1 NIINITDNFEKI
13 LNISKQNY
21 INRNINDIFELSTI
35 DIVENTSNKN
45 LSILTTTII
54 INKKVYFAKISF
66 YFFQEEKKYFFIITI
81 ENLFEFFGGLLD
93 QLGIAMHVIS
103 KDRTIIYFNKASQNY
118 FNIKECMKCY
128 ELPDNITFSSCQQ
141 RCLFNTDK
149 KMPNFESE
157 RLLSTTLGKR
167 YFKIVTMPIYD
178 ITNSMNL
185 LIKIFFDITET
196 VNLIQQ
202 LKETNAILEENTKLK
217 NEFISNVSHELKTPL
232 TSILGYTELSLKR
245 LENPSF
251 LTNENNIN
259 FLISAFKSVDKSSK
273 RLLELISNLLNFSS
287 IELKRSGLF
296 ISLIDFNEIV
306 DRIKSEILYQAE
318 DKHIDV
324 NFKLSNALKNIKFYN
339 DKEKLNLILCNLLSN
354 AIKFT
359 DNGYVN
365 LEIDYNLLNDEVVFT
380 IKDTGIGIDPNQY
393 SLIFEPF
400 RQIDG
405 TLTRKYRGIGLG
417 LALVKK
423 IVDLLQGTI
432 DIDSEKEK
440 GATIIVKLKNLKKEN
455 TIC

>member
-1 NIINITDNFEKI
+1 
-13 LNISKQNY
+13 
-21 INRNINDIFELSTI
+21 
-35 DIVENTSNKN
+35 
-45 LSILTTTII
+45 
-54 INKKVYFAKISF
+54 
-66 YFFQEEKKYFFIITI
+66 
-81 ENLFEFFGGLLD
+81 
-93 QLGIAMHVIS
+93 
-103 KDRTIIYFNKASQNY
+103 
-118 FNIKECMKCY
+118 
-128 ELPDNITFSSCQQ
+128 
-141 RCLFNTDK
+141 
-149 KMPNFESE
+149 
-157 RLLSTTLGKR
+157 
-167 YFKIVTMPIYD
+167 
-178 ITNSMNL
+178 
-185 LIKIFFDITET
+185 
-196 VNLIQQ
+196 
-202 LKETNAILEENTKLK
+202 
-217 NEFISNVSHELKTPL
+217 
-232 TSILGYTELSLKR
+232 TELSLKR